1 MIIEVDTYQKI
12 RHLYEHEGKSQRDI
26 ARMLGISRNTVK
38 KYCTGSQVPWERQGT
53 SGRTRYVITEDIM
66 TFIRNCLASDQEE
79 NIPKQKHTAKRIY
92 DRLVEETGFSGGE
105 STIRDVVA
113 LIKDTPKKVFLPL
126 SFEPG
131 EAIQMDWGEATVYVA
146 GKKHKVQLLCLRECY
161 SADIYCMTFYRQNEE
176 SFLEGQVFGFEYFG
190 GVTQRII
197 FDNARVAVKEGFAVH
212 AKLQDRYQAFA
223 AHYAFHCDFCN
234 IGAAHEK
241 GLVEGLVGWVRR
253 NILVP
258 IPRVKTLEELNREIR
273 RRCLKYREHTIQGKE
288 HTVGERAR
296 TARLAMKALPPYRFD
311 PAHTITALVGTYSTV
326 RFEGNHYSV
335 PITHAGKEVSVKG
348 YGNEIVIFRRNAEIA
363 RYLRCYERGKTSY
376 RLEHYLEVLEQRPR
390 SVLNARPVKETVAA
404 PILEL
409 GRRLSGPREMVE
421 LLRLCVD
428 YGQDEVLRAAGR
440 ISSQHVTVEH
450 LRISLAQSHPP
461 VRVDS
466 SQEVIVPKP
475 QLDQYDILLTQ
486 AVTP

>member
-1 MIIEVDTYQKI
+1 
-12 RHLYEHEGKSQRDI
+12 
-26 ARMLGISRNTVK
+26 
-38 KYCTGSQVPWERQGT
+38 
-53 SGRTRYVITEDIM
+53 
-66 TFIRNCLASDQEE
+66 
-79 NIPKQKHTAKRIY
+79 
-92 DRLVEETGFSGGE
+92 
-105 STIRDVVA
+105 
-113 LIKDTPKKVFLPL
+113 
-126 SFEPG
+126 
-131 EAIQMDWGEATVYVA
+131 
-146 GKKHKVQLLCLRECY
+146 
-161 SADIYCMTFYRQNEE
+161 
-176 SFLEGQVFGFEYFG
+176 
-190 GVTQRII
+190 
-197 FDNARVAVKEGFAVH
+197 
-212 AKLQDRYQAFA
+212 
-223 AHYAFHCDFCN
+223 
-234 IGAAHEK
+234 
-241 GLVEGLVGWVRR
+241 
-253 NILVP
+253 
-258 IPRVKTLEELNREIR
+258 
-273 RRCLKYREHTIQGKE
+273 
-288 HTVGERAR
+288 
-296 TARLAMKALPPYRFD
+296 MKALPPYRFD